1 MSALVYLSPFI
12 LNYQKEQ
19 RQQQALSLSLALL
32 ISASFSASAPAPA
45 SPTSPTPLLMCC
57 FTALVFRV
65 SYAHAAQLSL
75 SLSEDFHIDNLRQHF
90 HLKLAKEKLQFWA
103 KGEGREAA
111 APIFQLGVKLQVF
124 LELQTCCMCKGSPIR
139 YSFPLLSIFYFFV
152 AAKNVA
158 KLGPN

>member
-19 RQQQALSLSLALL
+19 QQQQQQQALSLSLALL
-32 ISASFSASAPAPA
+32 ISASFSASASAPAPAPA

-75 SLSEDFHIDNLRQHF
+75 SLSEDFHIDT
-90 HLKLAKEKLQFWA
+90 
-103 KGEGREAA
+103 
-111 APIFQLGVKLQVF
+111 I
-124 LELQTCCMCKGSPIR
+124 
-139 YSFPLLSIFYFFV
+139 
-152 AAKNVA
+152 
-158 KLGPN
+158 